1 MRRSLLAIRAIVLLL
16 VVAGLLVGV
25 WLPLRGGTRVE
36 TALAPGELRQD
47 PTGRNVFP
55 KAAWE
60 QREPEALGL
69 GRERLDALAKSLGGR
84 GCVVKYG
91 YVVKTWGDQS
101 LKGDVYSSAKPMLGT
116 LLLFALKEG
125 KIRGLDQPIR
135 DFGWELKPKDRDMT
149 LRHLTNMTSGY
160 ARPEAPGE
168 AWSYNDFAIQLYQK
182 TLFDRIFRDEPQK
195 VAADRS
201 RLGALGLEDGLDFRA
216 SNRRIKASVRDFAR
230 IAWFWLN
237 RGAWDGEQ
245 LLSRDAVDDVMRPQ
259 VPRNLPPTR
268 KAETDDYLKIG
279 SYGGGSDH
287 FSQAGPGI
295 YGFNWWFNGHGRDAE
310 DRLIWP
316 DAPADAFLS
325 LGARGNSSAILPG
338 LGAVVVAEEADWGSP
353 DETGSGSKL
362 NQRLGQIVEA
372 VGKPVPVKA
381 E

>member
-1 MRRSLLAIRAIVLLL
+1 MRGTRLAIRAMLILL
-16 VVAGLLVGV
+16 VVSAAFEGV
-25 WLPLRGGTRVE
+25 STPLRGEPGNEIDPRSAE
-36 TALAPGELRQD
+36 PRQEATAPY
-47 PTGRNVFP
+47 VFP

-60 QREPEALGL
+60 HREPEALGL
-69 GRERLDALAKSLGGR
+69 SRERLDALARSLGGR
-84 GCVVKYG
+84 GCVVKNG

-125 KIRGLDQPIR
+125 KIRGLDQPLS
-135 DFGWELKPKDRDMT
+135 DFGWDLKPKDRDMT

-160 ARPEAPGE
+160 ARPERPGE

-182 TLFDRIFRDEPQK
+182 TLFDRIFRDEPRK

-201 RLGALGLEDGLDFRA
+201 RLGAIGLEDGLEFRA
-216 SNRRIKASVRDFAR
+216 TNRRIKASVRDFAR

-245 LLSRDAVDDVMRPQ
+245 LLPRDAVDDVMRPQ
-259 VPRNLPPTR
+259 VPRNLPLTR
-268 KAETDDYLKIG
+268 KAETDDYLSIG
-279 SYGGGSDH
+279 TYGGGSDH

-295 YGFNWWFNGHGRDAE
+295 YGFNWWFNAHGRATE

-316 DAPADAFLS
+316 DAPADLFLS
-325 LGARGNSSAILPG
+325 LGHRGNSSAVLPS

-353 DETGSGSKL
+353 DETGRNSKL
-362 NQRLGQIVEA
+362 NQRLAEIAAA
-372 VGKPVPVKA
+372 VGNRVP
-381 E
+381 